1 MITSSNSPSLG
12 SGMPNHYVGDLRHT
26 LAISGLSHVRTEFP
40 HLLVIPLL
48 PPHPVESNRE
58 FPRHGYLGDPSVSS
72 HGQVEKMAPP
82 VGVSADRHLS
92 CFHQQKA
99 QQRVALFADVA
110 QPSPIPAGL
119 LRRHQPH
126 IAGDLLAAAKAFWRS
141 DDQFER
147 QRPSTAPPQDG
158 SSVAAPAPTTAVG
171 LSPPVAT
178 APSCAAL
185 LRLTPARATGS

>member
-82 VGVSADRHLS
+82 VGISADRHLS

-99 QQRVALFADVA
+99 QQRVA
-110 QPSPIPAGL
+110 
-119 LRRHQPH
+119 
-126 IAGDLLAAAKAFWRS
+126 RS
-141 DDQFER
+141 EEHTSELQ
-147 QRPSTAPPQDG
+147 S
-158 SSVAAPAPTTAVG
+158 
-171 LSPPVAT
+171 
-178 APSCAAL
+178 
-185 LRLTPARATGS
+185 